1 MKYGS
6 EIWAQPFL
14 ALMELVFNTERG
26 VASSGEKGVQK
37 TKWIYLLW
45 VLTDRPGDN
54 LNSFTGIALARY
66 LSAPSSNDEKNET
79 RPFFY
84 RKRERKGYEVIILTN
99 FSQGWSD
106 KQEGGGGGEGRDEML
121 IDRMQ
126 ILRIQTRYVKKCSWV
141 IPMYGLNLIVV
152 PNL

>member
-14 ALMELVFNTERG
+14 ALMELVFNTERERERG
-26 VASSGEKGVQK
+26 GTLGEKGVQK
-37 TKWIYLLW
+37 TKWIYLLR

-99 FSQGWSD
+99 FSQG
-106 KQEGGGGGEGRDEML
+106 
-121 IDRMQ
+121 
-126 ILRIQTRYVKKCSWV
+126 
-141 IPMYGLNLIVV
+141 
-152 PNL
+152 